1 VPQTA
6 SLVRGRVYYAD
17 LGHGDKPWLVVSNN
31 RRNAQ
36 LDSALVV
43 RVTTSVK
50 PPLPSIIE
58 LDASDPLVGRV
69 LCDDVNVIYTD
80 EAKRDAGALSQRTM
94 VRVADGLRSVFA
106 L

>member
-1 VPQTA
+1 VPQPQA
-6 SLVRGRVYYAD
+6 LVRGRVYYAD

-31 RRNAQ
+31 RRNTQ
-36 LDSALVV
+36 LESALVV
-43 RVTTSVK
+43 RITTSVK
-50 PPLPSIIE
+50 PNLASIVE

-94 VRVADGLRSVFA
+94 MRVADGLRSAFA